1 MSQSVR
7 NARRSDDDCSED
19 APPPP
24 PPIFRLTAAA
34 ATFFA
39 TAAVLA
45 ISLLVVAPNDSYA
58 QQGAPGSVSNITL
71 TRADGTITASWDAVQ
86 GATKYHAM
94 YSDDDRGSW
103 HGPVDDHTNIQTTS
117 ITFSVDNAKSVIVG
131 VRAGND
137 HGWSEWRDS
146 PTVGPYSP
154 PPPGAIPSVSVT
166 RADGTVTASWDAVQG
181 ATKYHAMYSDDDR
194 GSWHGPVDDHTNIQ
208 TTSITFSADNAKSII
223 VGVRA
228 WNDNGWSEWR
238 DSPTVGPYTPP
249 PPGAVSSVSVTRAD
263 GTVTASWDAVP
274 GATKYHA
281 MYSDDDRG
289 SWHGPVDDH
298 TNIQT
303 TSITFNADNAKNIIV
318 GVRAG
323 NDHGWSEWRDS
334 PKVGPYTPATP
345 PDAPSGLTATA
356 GDGSVT
362 LSWDDPS
369 DASITGYEYNVNHND
384 TGTGNLS
391 GWGPWTAIADSD
403 SATTSHTFT
412 GLTNGREYRYHLRAV
427 NSAGNSTAAP
437 NEAPW
442 FASAIP
448 AIPVPDAPANLS
460 VTPGDGYLDLS
471 WDAVSDATGY
481 DIRAKTSNSNSWH
494 SVAADVTTTSYRYT
508 TSETIDYVAVRA
520 TNASGGNSDWTEASR
535 MPATDWLNTVQ
546 SSGGAS
552 IASANAQNQLAAPT
566 WGTITRYDD
575 DKRRS
580 GRIDV
585 NWTGDSNATGYNLV
599 CAVAW
604 SESPG
609 WNWHPCG
616 WVDAATDTVKFTTI
630 PANASQPVGIV
641 SYKRGAESQLPPG
654 IIPLEGSQLAHTIPR
669 SYAVAIRAVSTTPGN
684 ASAWVPSASIKPL
697 NPLLSNLTGTRTDG
711 QITLSWTPNPWTTG
725 YEIDCAVLG
734 SSYTRCATLT
744 NQDHSAT
751 QHSVTISTWAAGG
764 PGGTNYTIDNT
775 STYDIRICS
784 TNTWGSGC
792 YLAPLIYPN
801 PALTVSNVG
810 TTTATLTIAHHS
822 GNWYYQHTNTGA
834 TCEGP
839 VSGTSKDLS
848 SLTANTSYTYS
859 AYSDSTCTNANKL
872 AAAAGFTTLSS
883 VSNLTSTKH
892 PTFESPIHSGQSA
905 AVAFTTGPNASGYV
919 LKSVTAPLKKAS
931 GTSGVIFQLRAMKG
945 TGQYTSTS
953 QASDATL
960 ANLSTAT
967 PTASTYTDTTVTCSG
982 SGCSLSPNTTYF
994 IVASNLDV
1002 GTGYSWAVSTSETET
1017 AQPSGN
1023 GWSVGFGHYK
1033 QGGRDSIWGSYSDW
1047 NPAEIVFATNPSL
1060 TAGSI
1065 AATSATL
1072 SIANHHEAWYYK
1084 HTNTGATCDGPVS
1097 GSTKSLTGLTSG
1109 TSYTYSA
1116 YSDSTCTDTNKLATA
1131 SAFTTLSIVSV
1142 STLGGADNG
1151 VVNVG
1156 GGSPTQRAAQAFTT
1170 GGNTGGY
1177 TLSSI
1182 AIAFRATVGSPTDL
1196 EVTLHAASGLNPNT
1210 GTTLATLSGSNPST
1224 AGSYTYTCS
1233 SGCDMSASTTYF
1245 VYIKAPNS
1253 VSGSHYLATFTSSDE
1268 TLTPSGNG
1276 WSMAD
1281 KGRLQYVGV
1290 GWFESGSHYRIAVTA
1305 TTK

>member
-1 MSQSVR
+1 
-7 NARRSDDDCSED
+7 
-19 APPPP
+19 
-24 PPIFRLTAAA
+24 
-34 ATFFA
+34 
-39 TAAVLA
+39 
-45 ISLLVVAPNDSYA
+45 
-58 QQGAPGSVSNITL
+58 
-71 TRADGTITASWDAVQ
+71 
-86 GATKYHAM
+86 M

-117 ITFSVDNAKSVIVG
+117 ITFSADNAKSIIVG

-137 HGWSEWRDS
+137 NGWSAWTDS
-146 PTVGPYSP
+146 PTVGPYT
-154 PPPGAIPSVSVT
+154 PGAVSSVTVT

-181 ATKYHAMYSDDDR
+181 ATKYHSMYSDDDR

-228 WNDNGWSEWR
+228 WNDNGWSAWT

-249 PPGAVSSVSVTRAD
+249 PPGAVPSVSVTRAD

-274 GATKYHA
+274 GATRYHS

-298 TNIQT
+298 TKIQT

-323 NDHGWSEWRDS
+323 NDNGWSEWRDS
-334 PKVGPYTPATP
+334 PTVGPYTPATP

-356 GDGSVT
+356 SDGSVT
-362 LSWDDPS
+362 LSWADPS

-384 TGTGNLS
+384 TSTGNLS
-391 GWGPWTAIADSD
+391 GWGPWTAISGSD

-494 SVAADVTTTSYRYT
+494 SVATDVTATSYRYT

-520 TNASGGNSDWTEASR
+520 TNASGGNSEWTEASR
-535 MPATDWLNTVQ
+535 LPDHGWLNTVQSSQ

-552 IASANAQNQLAAPT
+552 IASANAQNQLAAPS
-566 WGTITRYDD
+566 WGTITRGDD
-575 DKRRS
+575 TARRS

-585 NWTGDSNATGYNLV
+585 NWTGVSNATGYNLV

-604 SESPG
+604 SESAG

-616 WVDAATDTVKFTTI
+616 WVDAATDTVKFTTV

-641 SYKRGAESQLPPG
+641 SYKRGSESQLPPG
-654 IIPLEGSQLAHTIPR
+654 IIPLEGSQLAHTTPR
-669 SYAVAIRAVSTTPGN
+669 SYAVAIRAVSTTPGD
-684 ASAWVPSASIKPL
+684 ASPWVPSASINPL
-697 NPLLSNLTGTRTDG
+697 NPLLSNVTDTRTDG

-734 SSYTRCATLT
+734 SSYTRCATLS

-751 QHSVTISTWAAGG
+751 EHSVTISTWTA
-764 PGGTNYTIDNT
+764 GGTNYAIGN
-775 STYDIRICS
+775 SSIYDIRICS

-801 PALTVSNVG
+801 PALTASSVG
-810 TTTATLTIAHHS
+810 VTTATLNIAHHT
-822 GNWYYQHTNTGA
+822 GNWYYKHTNTGA
-834 TCEGP
+834 TCDGP
-839 VSGTSKDLS
+839 VSGTSKDLTG
-848 SLTANTSYTYS
+848 LTANTSYTYS
-859 AYSDSTCTNANKL
+859 AYSDSGCTSAKLL

-892 PTFESPIHSGQSA
+892 PTFESSIHSGQSA
-905 AVAFTTGPNASGYV
+905 AVAFTTGPNPSGYV
-919 LKSVTAPLKKAS
+919 LKSVTAPLKQAS

-953 QASDATL
+953 QVSDASL

-982 SGCSLSPNTTYF
+982 SGCSLSRNTTYF
-994 IVASNLDV
+994 IVASNVDV

-1084 HTNTGATCDGPVS
+1084 ATSGPHTSCQGPVS
-1097 GSTKSLTGLTSG
+1097 AGTSSASLTGLAIN

-1116 YSDSTCTDTNKLATA
+1116 YSDSTCTNANKLATA
-1131 SAFTTLSIVSV
+1131 AEFTTTASLTVSSITDSGA
-1142 STLGGADNG
+1142 TLTING
-1151 VVNVG
+1151 HTGQWWYQGQVVG
-1156 GGSPTQRAAQAFTT
+1156 GSLGTCTSVPSGSTATLTGLDSNTMYDYKAYDKANCAAADLLTSTRFVTIHPGGGPGFTAT
-1170 GGNTGGY
+1170 DITHNSARL
-1177 TLSSI
+1177 TLSNH
-1182 AIAFRATVGSPTDL
+1182 TGNWWYQGGSR
-1196 EVTLHAASGLNPNT
+1196 SG
-1210 GTTLATLSGSNPST
+1210 GDGACT
-1224 AGSYTYTCS
+1224 AGPSNFVVDLAS
-1233 SGCDMSASTTYF
+1233 LSASTAYTYSA
-1245 VYIKAPNS
+1245 YSDNRCRTLI
-1253 VSGSHYLATFTSSDE
+1253 TS
-1268 TLTPSGNG
+1268 
-1276 WSMAD
+1276 
-1281 KGRLQYVGV
+1281 
-1290 GWFESGSHYRIAVTA
+1290 A
-1305 TTK
+1305 TTVTFDTLDAPD